1 MIASIG
7 EAVKMLT
14 KKYKTRFVLKI
25 GEHLKAI
32 EVNDIHYFLSMEKTT
47 FAKINDGRKHILDF
61 TLDEL
66 EDVIDP
72 QRFFRINRKYIIS
85 AGAIQDMV
93 SYTNSRIK
101 LVLKGSDDTDIIV
114 ARERVQEFKDWLD
127 R

>member
-1 MIASIG
+1 
-7 EAVKMLT
+7 
-14 KKYKTRFVLKI
+14 
-25 GEHLKAI
+25 
-32 EVNDIHYFLSMEKTT
+32 MEKTT

-66 EDVIDP
+66 EDVLDP

-85 AGAIQDMV
+85 AAAIQDMV